1 MDGWR
6 EGRRLIGDVA
16 RRASELAARP
26 QITLPMPTPDPTTTT
41 PAFRPRG
48 LETTR
53 LDTFVDAAFA
63 FGGTVLL
70 TSSGDLPDDIAAL
83 RALLL
88 DIPSFALSFATMM
101 IFWLSHRHWSR
112 LYGLESKATIALTL
126 LLVLTLLVYIYP
138 LKVMYGALLDWCS
151 GGAIPNALQLR
162 SLADVTFVMGVY
174 GVGFSLLSASMLGLY
189 VASLRAAAALG
200 LDAYERSYTRVSVG
214 LWVVLLTVGVASGAC
229 ALLLPLRYGIWAGML
244 YGLLA
249 PGIPLAVRLASRRGA
264 AQASTDV
271 EVAAEI
277 GAGG

>member
-1 MDGWR
+1 M
-6 EGRRLIGDVA
+6 
-16 RRASELAARP
+16 AS
-26 QITLPMPTPDPTTTT
+26 PTSTTHQS
-41 PAFRPRG
+41 AFRPRG
-48 LETTR
+48 LDTTR

-70 TSSGDLPDDIAAL
+70 ISSGDLPDSMEAF

-138 LKVMYGALLDWCS
+138 LKVMYGALLDWLS
-151 GGAIPNALQLR
+151 GGALPNALRLR
-162 SLADVTFVMGVY
+162 SPRDVTFVMGVY

-189 VASLRAAAALG
+189 VASLRAATTLRLNGA
-200 LDAYERSYTRVSVG
+200 ERAYTRIGVG
-214 LWVVLLTVGVASGAC
+214 LWAVLLAVGLASSAC

-244 YGLLA
+244 YAFLG
-249 PGIPLAVRLASRRGA
+249 PGIPLAARYAGRGRPRA
-264 AQASTDV
+264 DEA
-271 EVAAEI
+271 VAEA
-277 GAGG
+277 